1 MATIGR
7 HLRLCRCFQ
16 GCFFSCDDHGD
27 NHDDHCHGD
36 NHDDHFYDDNHDDIY
51 DVLCDNRD
59 NDNPGEDFHDD

>member
-7 HLRLCRCFQ
+7 HLRLCPCFQ
-16 GCFFSCDDHGD
+16 GCFFFCDDHGD
-27 NHDDHCHGD
+27 NHDD
-36 NHDDHFYDDNHDDIY
+36 HDDIY